1 MMKQHNKYYPVII
14 ALIISIGGLLLG
26 FSASISGA
34 QDFYKTSF
42 ELSEGS
48 FWIGFSVSAS
58 MFGTFIGNFF
68 AGSVSDKIG
77 RRSSL
82 MLAAVLF
89 SFCTIGSGLSHT
101 FTLFLITRFIGGL
114 GIGISLLVAPLYIA
128 EIAPSKQRGFL
139 VSFNQLNIVIGISAN
154 YFINF
159 GILKMIPDPDMTW
172 RWMLGIGFVPA
183 VIYFILLFFIPES
196 PRWLIIKRGKD
207 DEAKKTMHRIGGE
220 EYAEN
225 EYKQIKSNI
234 NTENKKESKSSWG
247 ELFNKK
253 MWLVLL
259 IGISIAL
266 FQQLSG
272 INAIFFFLPKIF
284 KLAGGSAA
292 SSLIQA
298 TMVGVTNVVMT
309 IVAMFL
315 IDRLGR
321 KPLLLIGVSI
331 IIISLLISA
340 FSFQNARYELKPEAI
355 KTITNSIVDDAIKDV
370 AKKSDPKNY
379 SIDRIVL
386 DENQA
391 QLYKE
396 NKIVATVDLN
406 TPTILSAK
414 NEAVVLNNI
423 LKGIE
428 NKTFNKEVEFF
439 SYLKTNTSSAIAVEV
454 KKVIAE
460 NDTNKNAAYRQAIL
474 QKISKNENDVEKIT
488 ESIAAVKYSSYKDK
502 VLENSISINSM
513 WVLISIIG
521 FVIGFAISLGP
532 ITWTLLSEIFPGNVR
547 GLGISVAGTLNGIMS
562 FVVATIFPAELEY
575 LGSSAT
581 YFIYAGCMILC
592 ILLVIKFFPETKG
605 KSLEEIENILVKK

>member
-1 MMKQHNKYYPVII
+1 MKQHNKYYPVII

-89 SFCTIGSGLSHT
+89 SFCTIGSGMSHT

>member
-1 MMKQHNKYYPVII
+1 MKQHNKYYPVII

-89 SFCTIGSGLSHT
+89 SFCTIGSGMSHT

-581 YFIYAGCMILC
+581 YFIYDGCMILC